1 MWVHSFG
8 CGFAGKTLLLPSLS
22 HTLASKCCGCDV
34 GGAGQEADLAKWET
48 DPYTPVLPIF
58 PCGFFVL
65 KEKKKKTLSK
75 NRFGARVPMAF
86 ETLFFFFSTHS
97 SHASS
102 LAGGDERAGGKT
114 ELVTD
119 KMMRGVGVSLLCV
132 RRKDCGKLRPDHPW
146 SLTLFRG
153 KRNGD
158 VRASRRYKGFTGNPS
173 RSRKASFWS
182 GFILTGR

>member
-1 MWVHSFG
+1 MRNRPLH
-8 CGFAGKTLLLPSLS
+8 PSIAYFSLW
-22 HTLASKCCGCDV
+22 LFCF
-34 GGAGQEADLAKWET
+34 ER
-48 DPYTPVLPIF
+48 
-58 PCGFFVL
+58 
-65 KEKKKKTLSK
+65 KKKRRSPKIDLGLACQWLLK
-75 NRFGARVPMAF
+75 P
-86 ETLFFFFSTHS
+86 FFSFFSAHS

-119 KMMRGVGVSLLCV
+119 KMMRGVEVSLLCV

>member
-65 KEKKKKTLSK
+65 KEKKKTLSK

-86 ETLFFFFSTHS
+86 ETLFFLFFPLTLVTQV
-97 SHASS
+97 AWQEETR
-102 LAGGDERAGGKT
+102 ERGGKT